1 MRKDDD
7 FIVTYAGTIYSNE
20 QLEPFCEAVRNA
32 IDENRQFASKLKIY
46 FYSNLAYS
54 SYRAQA
60 IVKYNLQKII
70 ILLPYVAF
78 SYYIEAIKNSDL
90 LLFSQPPSEHVNLR
104 LGTKIFDYLRTG
116 KPILALLP
124 KNGGAS
130 SIIEDINTVRIV
142 DIFDVDKIKAAV
154 LAFYSENK
162 LNKPKIEPNFDKIKK
177 YNAAESVEKL
187 CCLFNQII
195 EEHHAK

>member
-1 MRKDDD
+1 M
-7 FIVTYAGTIYSNE
+7 
-20 QLEPFCEAVRNA
+20 
-32 IDENRQFASKLKIY
+32 
-46 FYSNLAYS
+46 
-54 SYRAQA
+54 
-60 IVKYNLQKII
+60 
-70 ILLPYVAF
+70 AF